1 VLPNLVQQQ
10 CTLPRLLT
18 FNRLD
23 LARCSYCCT
32 EATEA
37 DKQLEEEADIMK
49 HVLQKAALKAVKEL
63 AQV

>member
-1 VLPNLVQQQ
+1 MH
-10 CTLPRLLT
+10 
-18 FNRLD
+18 
-23 LARCSYCCT
+23 CS

-63 AQV
+63 AQVSTETVTVAA

>member
-1 VLPNLVQQQ
+1 MRSPGWRRTPGLIRLP
-10 CTLPRLLT
+10 
-18 FNRLD
+18 
-23 LARCSYCCT
+23 CCVGWACA